1 MAVMEN
7 VEMLGTNRILISQR
21 ESRWNLIK
29 SQKKIKKK
37 IKCKGFF
44 MECTGH
50 LKILEYHEK
59 VYFLCH
65 SFQKMKSYII

>member
-1 MAVMEN
+1 MIRFMAVMEN

-37 IKCKGFF
+37 
-44 MECTGH
+44 M
-50 LKILEYHEK
+50 
-59 VYFLCH
+59 
-65 SFQKMKSYII
+65 